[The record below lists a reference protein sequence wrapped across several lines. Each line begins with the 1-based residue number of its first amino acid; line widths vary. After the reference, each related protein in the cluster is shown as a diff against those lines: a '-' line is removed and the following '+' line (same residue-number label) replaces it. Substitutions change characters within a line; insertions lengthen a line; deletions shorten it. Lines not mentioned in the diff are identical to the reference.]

1 MTRPGQA
8 ARQAGLAERYE
19 RVLGPMGLRLPDG
32 IAEMLDGPVGRGLH
46 GLVYWPGG
54 DPGQANSL
62 ATGGRLLGDAV
73 WEAPDNYLPLLPVD
87 EESIACVICARADE
101 DDALNGEAP
110 GGEVVRWHLG
120 AVDQRYQGWV
130 LDSDAAAYLASVAE
144 ELAGR
149 GPSLDRV
156 KSRAAMYHADY
167 LEKLNASGGKGGERP
182 RSFVQ
187 RPVQLACQNVIIG
200 LAVLQQ
206 DSTFDGLRVRDYLT
220 CEAPHLATH
229 EANRA
234 MAALIL
240 CDAFQCG
247 GTMEI
252 RFGPPDRRVP
262 VPAPLRRYGR
272 AQGIEIGTE
281 DPAAVTPAEARRL
294 FMAVTPM
301 PDDLRMRTAAW
312 FDRGLLSPE
321 RVCFTLMASVWS
333 ALELDFLLATSP
345 RALSILEGGAE
356 TAQRR
361 ARLAE
366 AESCRAALMAGMLHR
381 RVTTRDGA
389 GAGSGVRVFEDAR
402 ETAPWTVLEEAG
414 AVAIAMDPT
423 DLPWRAPGRARGPV
437 GGAGAAIVLPRALP
451 TPVDLDQLRTCAVE
465 HPEAEALLLVPAD
478 MAELVPADIPLLVC
492 PDRLGELDAAIERKL
507 SASRIGSQ

>member
-1 MTRPGQA
+1 MTRQGQA
-8 ARQAGLAERYE
+8 TRHAGLAESYAA
-19 RVLGPMGLRLPDG
+19 VLDPMGLRLPDG
-32 IAEMLDGPVGRGLH
+32 VAEILGGPIGRDLH
-46 GLVYWPGG
+46 GLIYWPGG
-54 DPGQANSL
+54 QPSQANSL
-62 ATGGRLLGDAV
+62 AAGQRLLGDAV
-73 WEAPDNYLPLLPVD
+73 WDAPENYLPLLPVD
-87 EESIACVICARADE
+87 EESIACVVCALTGRDE
-101 DDALNGEAP
+101 NGVEAL

-120 AVDQRYQGWV
+120 AIDQRYQGQA
-130 LDSDAAAYLASVAE
+130 LDSDAAAYLASIAE

-149 GPSLDRV
+149 KSSLDRV
-156 KSRAAMYHADY
+156 KSRAAIYHAEY
-167 LEKLNASGGKGGERP
+167 LEKLTSSGGKGGERP

-252 RFGPPDRRVP
+252 RFGSPDRRVP
-262 VPAPLRRYGR
+262 VPVALRRYGR
-272 AQGIEIGTE
+272 AQGIEIGVE

-301 PDDLRMRTAAW
+301 PDDLRMRTEAW
-312 FDRGLLSPE
+312 FDCGLLSPE

-333 ALELDFLLATSP
+333 ALELDYLLATSP

-356 TAQRR
+356 TALRR

-366 AESCRAALMAGMLHR
+366 AESCRAALMAGMLYR

-389 GAGSGVRVFEDAR
+389 AAGSGVRVFEDAR
-402 ETAPWTVLEEAG
+402 ETAPWRVLEEAG
-414 AVAIAMDPT
+414 AVAIAMDSAE
-423 DLPWRAPGRARGPV
+423 LPWLAPGHARNPARG
-437 GGAGAAIVLPRALP
+437 GGAAIILPRALP
-451 TPVDLDQLRTCAVE
+451 TPMDLDQLRACAE
-465 HPEAEALLLVPAD
+465 EYPEAEALLLVPTD

-507 SASRIGSQ
+507 GASRIGSQ

>member
-1 MTRPGQA
+1 MTRQARA
-8 ARQAGLAERYE
+8 ARQAGLAELYE
-19 RVLGPMGLRLPDG
+19 HVLGPMRLRLPEG
-32 IAEMLDGPVGRGLH
+32 IADVLDGPVGRELH

-73 WEAPDNYLPLLPVD
+73 WAAPDNYLPLMPVD
-87 EESIACVICARADE
+87 EESIACVVCVRSGE
-101 DDALNGEAP
+101 DDSVAEAK
-110 GGEVVRWHLG
+110 GGEVLRWHLG
-120 AVDQRYQGWV
+120 AIEERYQGAL
-130 LDSDAAAYLASVAE
+130 LDSDAALWLASVAE

-149 GPSLDRV
+149 RPSLERI
-156 KSRAAMYHADY
+156 KSRAAIYHSAY
-167 LEKLNASGGKGGERP
+167 LEKLSAGGGKGGERP

-262 VPAPLRRYGR
+262 VPPALRRYGR
-272 AQGIEIGTE
+272 AQGIDIGVE
-281 DPAAVTPAEARRL
+281 DHAAITPAEARRL
-294 FMAVTPM
+294 FMAVTLM
-301 PDDLRMRTAAW
+301 PDELRMRTATW

-321 RVCFTLMASVWS
+321 RVCFTLMASIWS
-333 ALELDFLLATSP
+333 PLELDYLLATST
-345 RALSILEGGAE
+345 RALSILEGGAP
-356 TAQRR
+356 AALRR

-381 RVTTRDGA
+381 RVTARDGA
-389 GAGSGVRVFEDAR
+389 GADSGVRVFEDAR
-402 ETAPWTVLEEAG
+402 ETAPWAVLEESG
-414 AVAIAMDPT
+414 AVAIAMEPAQ
-423 DLPWRAPGRARGPV
+423 LPWRPPGRVSGAAQ
-437 GGAGAAIVLPRALP
+437 GAGYAVLLPRALP
-451 TPVDLDQLRTCAVE
+451 TPMDLDLLRACAAD

-478 MAELVPADIPLLVC
+478 MAELIPSDVPLLVC

-507 SASRIGSQ
+507 GASRIGGE

>member
-1 MTRPGQA
+1 MTRQA
-8 ARQAGLAERYE
+8 KAPPTTGLAELYE
-19 RVLGPMGLRLPDG
+19 RVLAPLGLRLPDG
-32 IAEMLDGPVGRGLH
+32 VAQMLEGQVGRDLRS
-46 GLVYWPGG
+46 LVYWPGG
-54 DPGQANSL
+54 DPRQANSL
-62 ATGGRLLGDAV
+62 STGGRLLGDAV
-73 WEAPDNYLPLLPVD
+73 WEAPDNYLPILPVD
-87 EESIACVICARADE
+87 EESIACLVCARTG
-101 DDALNGEAP
+101 DDAADAGDL

-120 AVDQRYQGWV
+120 AIDERYQGW
-130 LDSDAAAYLASVAE
+130 LIDSDAAAYLASVAE

-149 GPSLDRV
+149 PPSLERV
-156 KSRAAMYHADY
+156 KSRAEIYYAEY
-167 LEKLNASGGKGGERP
+167 LEQLNASGGKGGERP

-234 MAALIL
+234 MAALFL

-252 RFGPPDRRVP
+252 RFGPPDRRQP
-262 VPAPLRRYGR
+262 VPAALRRYGR
-272 AQGIEIGTE
+272 AQGIEIGAE

-321 RVCFTLMASVWS
+321 RICFTLMASVWS
-333 ALELDFLLATSP
+333 ALELDYLLATSP
-345 RALSILEGGAE
+345 RALSILEGGAPTE
-356 TAQRR
+356 LRR

-381 RVTTRDGA
+381 RVTAHDGA
-389 GAGSGVRVFEDAR
+389 GVGSGVRVFEDAR
-402 ETAPWTVLEEAG
+402 EATPWTVLEETG
-414 AVAIAMDPT
+414 AVAIAMNPAQ
-423 DLPWRAPGRARGPV
+423 LPWRALGRAPDPAPGRE
-437 GGAGAAIVLPRALP
+437 AAILLPRALP
-451 TPVDLDQLRTCAVE
+451 TPMDLDQLRACAAE
-465 HPEAEALLLVPAD
+465 HPDAEVLLLVPTD
-478 MAELVPADIPLLVC
+478 MAELVPSDIPLLVC

-507 SASRIGSQ
+507 GASRIGSQ